1 MPTERKRHLRLVKP
15 QPADGEARH
24 ADETILPTRSLEQ
37 LKSLLER
44 ELKDKPETLETAYGL
59 LEEGVRELF
68 QESYEKFCPVFV
80 PYEDPDYGPTL
91 GLGMHPGVIR
101 DDNAPTGTYDIFE
114 ILDVSLED
122 LIVSTENEPERQA
135 IMREML
141 IYTAQMLAE
150 ASGAA
155 SHYARSLDQPG
166 FIEDFMGS
174 LRD

>member
-1 MPTERKRHLRLVKP
+1 MPTERRRHLRLVKP
-15 QPADGEARH
+15 QQVEGEIRH

-44 ELKDKPETLETAYGL
+44 ELKDRPEALTTAYAL

-68 QESYEKFCPVFV
+68 HESYERFCPVFV
-80 PYEDPDYGPTL
+80 PYEDEEYGPTL

-122 LIVSTENEPERQA
+122 LLVSTENEADRQV
-135 IMREML
+135 IVREML

-150 ASGAA
+150 ASAAA

-166 FIEDFMGS
+166 FIEDFLGS
-174 LRD
+174 IRD